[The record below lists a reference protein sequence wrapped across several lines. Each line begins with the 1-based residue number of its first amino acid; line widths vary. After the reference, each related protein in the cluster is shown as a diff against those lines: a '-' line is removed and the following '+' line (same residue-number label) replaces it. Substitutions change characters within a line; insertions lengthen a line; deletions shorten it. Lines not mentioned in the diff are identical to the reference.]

1 MIAHKKVRRISLG
14 PHATLVFEDFTT
26 MKYQV
31 QEMLRVERIF
41 EAEGIEDEIAAY
53 NPLIP
58 DGNNWKATFMI
69 EYEDVAERRTA
80 LAQMIGI
87 EHRVWVRIGD
97 SAPLFALANEDLPRS
112 NDEKTA
118 AVHFLRFDIPPAQ
131 IASAKAGAPIA
142 IGIDHPALPCRVD
155 PIPEPVRASLVSD
168 LDLNRL
174 MGGLGQRIA
183 RYIAAPA
190 KYYKPTVVSGGEV
203 RWPDFIQ
210 PCDVLLVEGSSRIST
225 AIKYLTQSTW
235 SHSAICV
242 GGAAPFPLVEADVE
256 FGVSSVPYQKYV
268 DANVRICR
276 PVG

>member
-1 MIAHKKVRRISLG
+1 MKLDRSRIWSLEDYAAKRSAFRAEVIAHKKVRRIALG

-58 DGNNWKATFMI
+58 DGSNWKATFMI

-97 SAPLFALANEDLPRS
+97 YAPLFALANEDLPRS

-142 IGIDHPALPCRVD
+142 VGIDHPALPCRVD

-168 LDLNRL
+168 LD
-174 MGGLGQRIA
+174 
-183 RYIAAPA
+183 
-190 KYYKPTVVSGGEV
+190 
-203 RWPDFIQ
+203 
-210 PCDVLLVEGSSRIST
+210 
-225 AIKYLTQSTW
+225 
-235 SHSAICV
+235 
-242 GGAAPFPLVEADVE
+242 
-256 FGVSSVPYQKYV
+256 
-268 DANVRICR
+268 
-276 PVG
+276 